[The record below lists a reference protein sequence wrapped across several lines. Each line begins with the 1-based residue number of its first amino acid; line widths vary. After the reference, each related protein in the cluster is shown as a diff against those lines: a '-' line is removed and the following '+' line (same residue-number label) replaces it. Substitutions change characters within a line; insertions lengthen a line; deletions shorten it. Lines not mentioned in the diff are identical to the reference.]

1 MLIQKQNWWVPEIDK
16 VCLNAVLNQSQFIDR
31 NLLPL
36 IENKKKC
43 IQAGGNIGIW
53 PKKFSEVFD
62 YVYTFEPDKE
72 NYEALCKNLENI
84 SNIEKFNKGLSMKSG
99 KASVIKH
106 NPENI
111 GAHYLSQPSDNGD
124 IELISIDSLNLNDV
138 GLIQL
143 DIEGGEH
150 DAILG
155 AMQTIKRCSPVL
167 CLEIK
172 GFGKRFGKND
182 LDTFNLIFDGL
193 GYQAVKIMNRD
204 WIFTKK

>member
-1 MLIQKQNWWVPEIDK
+1 MLTQKDNWWVPEIDK
-16 VCLNAVLNQSQFIDR
+16 VCLKAVLYQSQAIDHTLFPFIK
-31 NLLPL
+31 NTK
-36 IENKKKC
+36 NC

-53 PKKFSEVFD
+53 AKKFSYFFEHVH
-62 YVYTFEPDKE
+62 TFEPDKE
-72 NYEALCKNLENI
+72 NYEALCKNLEDNENI
-84 SNIEKFNKGLSMKSG
+84 TSYNVGLGSRNK
-99 KASVIKH
+99 KANLIKV

-111 GAHYLSQPSDNGD
+111 GAHYLSNDGVGD
-124 IELISIDSLNLNDV
+124 IEIITIDSLNLENV

-150 DAILG
+150 DALLG
-155 AMQTIKRCSPVL
+155 AMQTIQRYSPVL

-172 GFGKRFGKND
+172 GFGKRFGKSD